1 MPDYLMKRNGFWQ
14 FVRRVPLEFAELD
27 PRGVVKHSTKVAVKK
42 DRLGLKARRIADA
55 MNRELE
61 AYWRGLSEGKSQEA
75 SDRYN
80 EARRRFRTLGFGYVE
95 MAELADR
102 PTLEALDREAL
113 LDAFDQIGRAAASA
127 GTKLQIAVYGGSA
140 LLLASNFRFST
151 EDVDVSRLEQ
161 PLPDWLAAILSKI
174 ARQNNWQEDWF
185 NDGVA
190 FHLSSLA
197 DRAAD
202 HLEFATFPRDAGPP
216 GLVVSV
222 PSAEYLLAL
231 KLKAARVMDPLRGET
246 ERIDILNL
254 MQVVGIST
262 VEEAIAVLGRYFPVS
277 AASSEKQR
285 FLLKNMNREGG
296 IDAPKYP
303 R

>member
-1 MPDYLMKRNGFWQ
+1 
-14 FVRRVPLEFAELD
+14 
-27 PRGVVKHSTKVAVKK
+27 
-42 DRLGLKARRIADA
+42 
-55 MNRELE
+55 MN
-61 AYWRGLSEGKSQEA
+61 AA
-75 SDRYN
+75 
-80 EARRRFRTLGFGYVE
+80 FGR
-95 MAELADR
+95 D
-102 PTLEALDREAL
+102 AL
-113 LDAFDQIGRAAASA
+113 LDAFDQIGRAAVLA

-140 LLLASNFRFST
+140 LMLASNFRFAT
-151 EDVDVSRLEQ
+151 EDVDVSELEH
-161 PLPDWLAAILSKI
+161 PLPAWLAAVLYEI
-174 ARQNNWQEDWF
+174 ARENRWHDDWF

-202 HLEFATFPRDAGPP
+202 HLEFGTFPRDGTRP

-246 ERIDILNL
+246 ERLDILNL

-262 VEEAIAVLGRYFPVS
+262 ADEAIALLSRYFPVS
-277 AASSEKQR
+277 AASPEKQR
-285 FLLKNMNREGG
+285 FILKNMNREGG
-296 IDAPKYP
+296 VDAPKYP